1 MQNVLY
7 KNEFDFYENE
17 PVCGIHFHMNC
28 FPRGLVLT
36 QRQLAILIGWHI
48 TVSVTSVGL
57 FDTNVKKII
66 IKFSTVQHVQLSS
79 KVTIVRVIFVQLS
92 KLHIRFVW
100 V

>member
-1 MQNVLY
+1 MN
-7 KNEFDFYENE
+7 
-17 PVCGIHFHMNC
+17 GFH
-28 FPRGLVLT
+28 RGLVLT
-36 QRQLAILIGWHI
+36 QRQLTILIGWHI
-48 TVSVTSVGL
+48 TVSVTAVGL

-66 IKFSTVQHVQLSS
+66 IKFSTVQHVQLSF